1 MIYCSAGTP
10 VVEIGYARAR
20 SPGRSEA
27 LAPGVHTCPLPSRAG
42 RPRTYI
48 YGRPRAA
55 PTDTDYYSYFH
66 TMARRLELPFWVVLG
81 RGSYTSP
88 ITAPVSEVVA
98 TVQAAL
104 VAAMEDRSAGRVES

>member
-1 MIYCSAGTP
+1 MCIRECTP
-10 VVEIGYARAR
+10 AR
-20 SPGRSEA
+20 
-27 LAPGVHTCPLPSRAG
+27 CPRAG

-104 VAAMEDRSAGRVES
+104 VAAMADRSA

>member
-1 MIYCSAGTP
+1 M
-10 VVEIGYARAR
+10 
-20 SPGRSEA
+20 PGRPIETVSTR
-27 LAPGVHTCPLPSRAG
+27 LWTCPLPARVQN
-42 RPRTYI
+42 THI
-48 YGRPRAA
+48 HGRPRAA

-104 VAAMEDRSAGRVES
+104 VAAIAEGRSARRVES

>member
-1 MIYCSAGTP
+1 MCTP
-10 VVEIGYARAR
+10 AR
-20 SPGRSEA
+20 
-27 LAPGVHTCPLPSRAG
+27 CPRAG

-88 ITAPVSEVVA
+88 ITAPVAEVCLSLCRGGA
-98 TVQAAL
+98 RERRELARL
-104 VAAMEDRSAGRVES
+104 YELGRP

>member
-1 MIYCSAGTP
+1 VCIRECTP
-10 VVEIGYARAR
+10 AR
-20 SPGRSEA
+20 
-27 LAPGVHTCPLPSRAG
+27 CPRAG

-104 VAAMEDRSAGRVES
+104 VAAMADRSAGRVES

>member
-1 MIYCSAGTP
+1 M
-10 VVEIGYARAR
+10 
-20 SPGRSEA
+20 
-27 LAPGVHTCPLPSRAG
+27 
-42 RPRTYI
+42 
-48 YGRPRAA
+48 A

-66 TMARRLELPFWVVLG
+66 TMARRLDLPFWVVLG

-104 VAAMEDRSAGRVES
+104 VAATADRSTRRRVES

>member
-20 SPGRSEA
+20 SPDRQLTLRCGPARYPVA
-27 LAPGVHTCPLPSRAG
+27 CVCGHTYKYC
-42 RPRTYI
+42 
-48 YGRPRAA
+48 RPRAA

-66 TMARRLELPFWVVLG
+66 TMARRLDLPFWVVLG

-88 ITAPVSEVVA
+88 ITAPVAEVVA

-104 VAAMEDRSAGRVES
+104 VAAVAERSTRRVES

>member
-1 MIYCSAGTP
+1 MIYCPAGTP

-20 SPGRSEA
+20 
-27 LAPGVHTCPLPSRAG
+27 
-42 RPRTYI
+42 
-48 YGRPRAA
+48 PRAP

-88 ITAPVSEVVA
+88 ITAPVAEVVA

-104 VAAMEDRSAGRVES
+104 AAARANPSTR

>member
-1 MIYCSAGTP
+1 MCIRECTP
-10 VVEIGYARAR
+10 AC
-20 SPGRSEA
+20 
-27 LAPGVHTCPLPSRAG
+27 CPRAG

-55 PTDTDYYSYFH
+55 PTETDYYSYFH

-88 ITAPVSEVVA
+88 ITAPVSEVVT

-104 VAAMEDRSAGRVES
+104 VAAMTDRSAGRVQSSYASIARRPYGIAFPYI